1 MPETVRISLRPATAA
16 DSRRLWELRNEE
28 TARRVS
34 FDADVIP
41 LDDHE
46 RWLAARLTQA
56 TQATA
61 PIFMVGAP
69 AAESIGYVRFDA
81 VDGELRVS
89 VALTPAARGRGLGPL
104 ALREAV
110 AALRAQGRRE
120 RVVALIRPDNPRS
133 LAAFRRAGFV
143 VAGERSVAGTMV
155 VTMGWPDE

>member
-28 TARRVS
+28 TARLVS

-41 LDDHE
+41 FDGHD
-46 RWLAARLTQA
+46 RWLAARLA
-56 TQATA
+56 QATA
-61 PIFMVGAP
+61 PIFMVRAP
-69 AAESIGYVRFDA
+69 AAEGIGYVRFDA
-81 VDGELRVS
+81 VDGELQVS
-89 VALTPAARGRGLGPL
+89 VALAPAARGRGLGPL

-120 RVVALIRPDNPRS
+120 RVVALIRADNPRS

-155 VTMGWPDE
+155 VTMRWPDE